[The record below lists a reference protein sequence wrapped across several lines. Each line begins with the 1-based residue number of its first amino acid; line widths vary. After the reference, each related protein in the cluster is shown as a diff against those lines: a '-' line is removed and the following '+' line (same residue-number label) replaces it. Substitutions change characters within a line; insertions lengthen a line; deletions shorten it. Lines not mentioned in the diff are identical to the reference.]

1 MEFKI
6 TFLGT
11 SGTVPTTE
19 RNPSSIFVSFGGEK
33 LLLDCGEGTQR
44 QMMKAKTGFGIGSIF
59 ITHMHT
65 DHFIGLFGLI
75 ESMSLNGREKPLHI
89 YCPEAEF
96 LRLLFKSF
104 GYDNLDFKIHVHD
117 MKDGDS
123 VRFRNFK
130 VMAFETEHI
139 VKSLGYAIIEDSKYR
154 FSPEKAENLGI
165 PPGPLYKKLA
175 EGESIVFR
183 RRVIRPGDVTE
194 GVVRG
199 RKIVYTG
206 DTRPVDRI
214 AEVARN
220 ADVLIHD
227 SSFTSEIQDWAEIT
241 KHSTAREA
249 AEMARKAG
257 VKLLILTH
265 ISARYSKDV
274 SALLN
279 EAKEV
284 FENVEVAEDFFQISL
299 NRNDLRQKE
308 FYFEEQT

>member
-19 RNPSSIFVSFGGEK
+19 RNPSSIFISLGGEK
-33 LLLDCGEGTQR
+33 ILLDCGEGTQR
-44 QMMKAKTGFGIGSIF
+44 QMMKAKTGFGISSIF

-89 YCPEAEF
+89 YCPDAEF
-96 LRLLFKSF
+96 LRVLFRSF
-104 GYDNLDFKIHVHD
+104 CYENLDFKIHVHS

-123 VRFRNFK
+123 VRFRNFRI
-130 VMAFETEHI
+130 VAFETDHI
-139 VKSLGYAIIEDSKYR
+139 VKSLGYAVVEDSRYR
-154 FSPEKAENLGI
+154 FSPEKAKNLGI

-175 EGESIVFR
+175 EGESVVFKGR
-183 RRVIRPGDVTE
+183 IIKPEDVTA
-194 GVVRG
+194 GIVKG

-206 DTRPVDRI
+206 DTRPFDKI
-214 AEVARN
+214 AEIARN

-227 SSFTSEIQDWAEIT
+227 SSFTSEIQEWAEVT
-241 KHSTAREA
+241 KHSTACEA
-249 AEMARKAG
+249 AEIARKAN
-257 VKLLILTH
+257 VKMLILTH
-265 ISARYSKDV
+265 ISARYSKDT
-274 SALLN
+274 SPLLN
-279 EAKEV
+279 EAKEI

-299 NRNDLRQKE
+299 NRNYSR
-308 FYFEEQT
+308 